1 MGRGLSMKMR
11 RTAGFTLIEVL
22 ITFLIVTVGLLGL
35 AALQA
40 QTLRNQMESYQRL
53 QAAMLVSNMATRI
66 RLNPSAAIAGSYPAG
81 TAYGTDA
88 RPADCATTRAIG
100 DICEWHDLISG
111 ASVNGGGVAVGAPIL
126 ARGCISTPD
135 TSGDGTV
142 ITVSVAWQ
150 GLSPANTPGNT
161 CGQGAFGEDEELRRV
176 IYRQVWV
183 RG

>member
-1 MGRGLSMKMR
+1 MNLGRL
-11 RTAGFTLIEVL
+11 AGFTLIEVL

-40 QTLRNQMESYQRL
+40 QTLKNQLESYQRL
-53 QAAMLVSNMATRI
+53 QASMLVSDMVTRI
-66 RLNPSAAIAGSYPAG
+66 RLNPTAAIGNSYPAG
-81 TAYGTDA
+81 AAYGTDA
-88 RPADCATTRAIG
+88 RPADCASTRALA

-111 ASVNGGGVAVGAPIL
+111 VSVSSGGVDVGAPIL
-126 ARGCISTPD
+126 ARGCISSPD

-150 GLSPANTPGNT
+150 GLAPANTPGNT
-161 CGQGAFGEDEELRRV
+161 CGVGAYGDDELRRV
-176 IYRQVWV
+176 IYRQVWI